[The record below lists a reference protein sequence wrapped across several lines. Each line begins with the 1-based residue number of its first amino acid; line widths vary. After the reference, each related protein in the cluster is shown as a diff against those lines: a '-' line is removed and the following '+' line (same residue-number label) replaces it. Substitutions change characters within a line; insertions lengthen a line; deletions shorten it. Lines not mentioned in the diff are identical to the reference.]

1 MRRVSQPHK
10 DRAQEDVDRSTNLSL
25 VAGFLGAALGGPVGL
40 VLPPLGVGVGV
51 AFAAWVAAMGRHI
64 VVAQRVV
71 RDPPDVDF
79 RSSTRAGPIQF
90 DIESLV
96 GDDFGAAHAPTLDA
110 LLRSSNFGSAMV
122 RGLERSQGAALA
134 GERGFEDERFSEATN
149 FAAQLAESLRVFAH
163 STSGAIEAVHGL
175 PVVPEV
181 LPRGGRLMDLLS
193 DEVLAELY
201 RIGVPRGDL
210 NVPVMERVNEDP
222 RELFTRG
229 LRELADVAGRYAE
242 LLVQGSSQAFS
253 GSPGASPR

>member
-1 MRRVSQPHK
+1 M
-10 DRAQEDVDRSTNLSL
+10 
-25 VAGFLGAALGGPVGL
+25 

-51 AFAAWVAAMGRHI
+51 AFAAWVAAFGRHI
-64 VVAQRVV
+64 VVVQRVV

-79 RSSTRAGPIQF
+79 RSSTRASPIQF
-90 DIESLV
+90 DIEALV
-96 GDDFGAAHAPTLDA
+96 GDDSGAAHAPALEA

-134 GERGFEDERFSEATN
+134 GETGFEEERFSEATN
-149 FAAQLAESLRVFAH
+149 FAAQLADSLRDFAE
-163 STSGAIEAVHGL
+163 STSGAIEAVQGL
-175 PVVPEV
+175 ALVPEV

-210 NVPVMERVNEDP
+210 NVPVMERVNGDP
-222 RELFTRG
+222 RELFARG
-229 LRELADVAGRYAE
+229 LSELADVAGRYAE

-253 GSPGASPR
+253 GRPGSN